1 MTEKTDIEQTNTEQ
15 TAEQTTLQNNTLLN
29 QVDSEFNGLTL
40 ALSKGR
46 ILEETMPLLKAAGI
60 ELLED
65 PAASRKLIFPTTNP
79 NVRVLILR
87 ASDVPT
93 YVEHAAADFGVAGKD
108 VLLEHGAN
116 HVYELLDLQIA
127 QCKLMTAGVKG
138 LVLPKRRLRIATKY
152 VNVARAYF
160 ASQGQQVDV
169 IKLYGSMELAP
180 LVGLGDLI
188 VDVVDTGNTLI
199 ANGLEPRDHIC
210 DVSSRLIVNQVSY
223 KRKFELLEP
232 ILESFKASIAS
243 NN

>member
-15 TAEQTTLQNNTLLN
+15 TAEQTTLQNDTLLN

-232 ILESFKASIAS
+232 ILESFKASIA
-243 NN
+243 NNA

>member
-1 MTEKTDIEQTNTEQ
+1 MTQSNE
-15 TAEQTTLQNNTLLN
+15 LLN
-29 QVDSEFNGLTL
+29 QADSEYKGLTL

-46 ILEETMPLLKAAGI
+46 ILKETLPLLKAAGI

-65 PAASRKLIFPTTNP
+65 VEASRKLIFPTSHP
-79 NVRVLILR
+79 DVRVLILR

-93 YVEHAAADFGVAGKD
+93 YVEHGAADFGVAGKD
-108 VLLEHGAN
+108 VLLEHSAS

-127 QCKLMTAGVKG
+127 QCKLMTAGIKG
-138 LVLPKRRLRIATKY
+138 ASLPSRRLRVATKY

-188 VDVVDTGNTLI
+188 VDVVDTGNTLR
-199 ANGLEPRDHIC
+199 ANGLEPLEHIC

-223 KRKFELLEP
+223 KRKFALLEP
-232 ILESFKASIAS
+232 ILESFKETIVSS
-243 NN
+243 TT

>member
-1 MTEKTDIEQTNTEQ
+1 MTEASNSLPNDG
-15 TAEQTTLQNNTLLN
+15 LLN
-29 QVDSEFNGLTL
+29 EVNEAFSGLTL

-46 ILEETMPLLKAAGI
+46 ILEETMPLLRAAGV

-65 PAASRKLIFPTTNP
+65 PEASRKLIFPTSNP

-93 YVEHAAADFGVAGKD
+93 YVEHGAADFGVAGKD

-138 LVLPKRRLRIATKY
+138 APLPNRRLRIATKY
-152 VNVARAYF
+152 VNFARAYF

-188 VDVVDTGNTLI
+188 VDVVDTGNTLR
-199 ANGLEPRDHIC
+199 ANGLEARDHIC

-223 KRKFELLEP
+223 KRKFALLEP
-232 ILESFKASIAS
+232 ILDSFKNSIAS
-243 NN
+243 AS

>member
-1 MTEKTDIEQTNTEQ
+1 MTEASNSLPNDG
-15 TAEQTTLQNNTLLN
+15 LLN
-29 QVDSEFNGLTL
+29 EVNEAFSGLTL

-46 ILEETMPLLKAAGI
+46 ILEETMPLLRAAGV

-65 PAASRKLIFPTTNP
+65 PEASRKLIFPTSNP

-93 YVEHAAADFGVAGKD
+93 YVEHGAADFGVAGKD

-138 LVLPKRRLRIATKY
+138 APLPNRRLRIATKY
-152 VNVARAYF
+152 GNVARAYF

-188 VDVVDTGNTLI
+188 VDVVDTGNTLR
-199 ANGLEPRDHIC
+199 ANGLEARDHIC

-223 KRKFELLEP
+223 KRKFALLEP
-232 ILESFKASIAS
+232 ILDSFKNSIAS
-243 NN
+243 AS